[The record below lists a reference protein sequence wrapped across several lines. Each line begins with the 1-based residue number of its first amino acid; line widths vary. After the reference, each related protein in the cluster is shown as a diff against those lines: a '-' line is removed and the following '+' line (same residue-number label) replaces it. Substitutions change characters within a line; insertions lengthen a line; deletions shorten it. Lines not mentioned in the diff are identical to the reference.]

1 MIKLREVS
9 QKGIEKLVNGRKTL
23 DEFAKEL
30 QSHKNKI
37 ANLKAEQEDKFDF
50 ERANQLNALT
60 QTLEQAQSVYDGK
73 RKELDRTIQTSTNT
87 KLRIGEDV
95 LTELKQDKEITN
107 KEKEIIQDV
116 VSLRKKAEAFKNI
129 VIEKKFKIVDEIE
142 DSADADISELLGSAE
157 KIGANQFI
165 SIGELIKFIDQYA
178 SIEGVN
184 VRD

>member
-1 MIKLREVS
+1 MIKLRETS

-23 DEFAKEL
+23 AEFAKEL

-37 ANLKAEQEDKFDF
+37 AKLKAEQENKFDF

-73 RKELDRTIQTSTNT
+73 RKELERTIKASTNT

-95 LTELKQDKEITN
+95 LAELKQDKDIVNEAKEIT
-107 KEKEIIQDV
+107 EDV
-116 VSLRKKAEAFKNI
+116 VRLRKRAEAFKNI
-129 VIEKKFKIVDEIE
+129 VTEKKFKIIDEIE

-157 KIGANQFI
+157 NISANQFI

-178 SIEGVN
+178 SIENVN

>member
-1 MIKLREVS
+1 MIKLRETS
-9 QKGIEKLVNGRKTL
+9 QKGIEKLVNERKTL
-23 DEFAKEL
+23 AEFAKEL
-30 QSHKNKI
+30 QTHKNKI
-37 ANLKAEQEDKFDF
+37 AKLKAEQENKFDF

-60 QTLEQAQSVYDGK
+60 QTLEQAQGVYDGK
-73 RKELDRTIQTSTNT
+73 RKELDRTIHASTNT

-95 LTELKQDKEITN
+95 LAELKRDKEITN
-107 KEKEIIQDV
+107 EAKEITQDV
-116 VSLRKKAEAFKNI
+116 VRLRKRAEAFKNI
-129 VIEKKFKIVDEIE
+129 VTEKKFKIIDEIE

>member
-1 MIKLREVS
+1 MIKLRETS
-9 QKGIEKLVNGRKTL
+9 QKGIEKLVNERKTL
-23 DEFAKEL
+23 AEFAKEL

-37 ANLKAEQEDKFDF
+37 AKLKAEQENKFDF

-73 RKELDRTIQTSTNT
+73 RKELERTIQASTNT

-95 LTELKQDKEITN
+95 LAELKQDKGIVNEAKEIT
-107 KEKEIIQDV
+107 EDV
-116 VSLRKKAEAFKNI
+116 VRLRKRAEAFKNI
-129 VIEKKFKIVDEIE
+129 VTEKKFKIIDEIE

-157 KIGANQFI
+157 NISANQFI

>member
-1 MIKLREVS
+1 MIKLRETS
-9 QKGIEKLVNGRKTL
+9 QKGIEKLVNERKTL
-23 DEFAKEL
+23 AEFAKEL

-37 ANLKAEQEDKFDF
+37 AGLKAEQESKFDF

-73 RKELDRTIQTSTNT
+73 KKELDRTIKTSTNT

-95 LTELKQDKEITN
+95 LAELKRDKDIVNETKEIT
-107 KEKEIIQDV
+107 QDV
-116 VSLRKKAEAFKNI
+116 VRLRKRAEAFKNI
-129 VIEKKFKIVDEIE
+129 VTEKKFKIIDEIE
-142 DSADADISELLGSAE
+142 DSADADISELLGNAE
-157 KIGANQFI
+157 NISANQFI

>member
-1 MIKLREVS
+1 MIKLRETS
-9 QKGIEKLVNGRKTL
+9 KKGIEKLVNERKTL
-23 DEFAKEL
+23 AEFAKEL
-30 QSHKNKI
+30 QTHKNKI

-73 RKELDRTIQTSTNT
+73 KKELERTIQTSTNT

-107 KEKEIIQDV
+107 EAKEIIQDV

-129 VIEKKFKIVDEIE
+129 VIEKKYKLIDEIE
-142 DSADADISELLGSAE
+142 DNTDADISELLGSAE
-157 KIGANQFI
+157 NISVNQFI
-165 SIGELIKFIDQYA
+165 SINELIQFIDQYG
-178 SIEGVN
+178 SIVNVN

>member
-1 MIKLREVS
+1 MIKLRETS

-23 DEFAKEL
+23 AEFAKEL

-37 ANLKAEQEDKFDF
+37 AKLKAEQENKFDF

-73 RKELDRTIQTSTNT
+73 RKELERTIKASTNT

-95 LTELKQDKEITN
+95 LAELKQDKGIVNEAKEIT
-107 KEKEIIQDV
+107 EDV
-116 VSLRKKAEAFKNI
+116 VRLRKRAEAFKNI
-129 VIEKKFKIVDEIE
+129 VTEKKFKIIDEIE

-157 KIGANQFI
+157 NISANQFI

-178 SIEGVN
+178 SIENVN

>member
-1 MIKLREVS
+1 MIKLRETS
-9 QKGIEKLVNGRKTL
+9 QKGIEKLVNERKTL
-23 DEFAKEL
+23 AEFAKEL

-37 ANLKAEQEDKFDF
+37 AGLKAEQESKFDF

-73 RKELDRTIQTSTNT
+73 KKELDRTIKASTNT

-95 LTELKQDKEITN
+95 LAELKQDKGIVNEAKEIT
-107 KEKEIIQDV
+107 EDV
-116 VSLRKKAEAFKNI
+116 VRLRKRAEAFKNI
-129 VIEKKFKIVDEIE
+129 VTEKKFKIIDEIE

-157 KIGANQFI
+157 NISANQFI

>member
-9 QKGIEKLVNGRKTL
+9 QKGIEKLVNERKTL
-23 DEFAKEL
+23 AEFAKEL

-37 ANLKAEQEDKFDF
+37 AKLKAEQENKFDF

-60 QTLEQAQSVYDGK
+60 QTLEQAQGVYDGK
-73 RKELDRTIQTSTNT
+73 RKELERTIKASTNT

-95 LTELKQDKEITN
+95 LEELKRDEEIVSEAKEIT
-107 KEKEIIQDV
+107 QDV
-116 VSLRKKAEAFKNI
+116 VRLRKRAEAFKNT
-129 VIEKKFKIVDEIE
+129 VTEKKFKIVDEIE
-142 DSADADISELLGSAE
+142 NTVDTDISELLGSAE
-157 KIGANQFI
+157 NISANQFI

-178 SIEGVN
+178 SIEDVN

>member
-1 MIKLREVS
+1 MIKLRETS
-9 QKGIEKLVNGRKTL
+9 QKGIEKLVNERKTL
-23 DEFAKEL
+23 AEFAKEL

-37 ANLKAEQEDKFDF
+37 AGLKAEQESKFDF

-73 RKELDRTIQTSTNT
+73 KKELDRTIKASTNT

-95 LTELKQDKEITN
+95 LAELKQDKGIVNEAKEIT
-107 KEKEIIQDV
+107 EDV
-116 VSLRKKAEAFKNI
+116 VRLRKRAEAFKNI
-129 VIEKKFKIVDEIE
+129 VTEKKFKIIDEIE
-142 DSADADISELLGSAE
+142 DSADADISELLGNAE
-157 KIGANQFI
+157 NISANQFI

>member
-9 QKGIEKLVNGRKTL
+9 QKGIEKLVNERKTL
-23 DEFAKEL
+23 AEFAKEL
-30 QSHKNKI
+30 QTHKNKI

-60 QTLEQAQSVYDGK
+60 QTLEQAQGVYDGK
-73 RKELDRTIQTSTNT
+73 KKELDRTIKASTNT

-95 LTELKQDKEITN
+95 LAELKRDKDIVTETKEIT
-107 KEKEIIQDV
+107 QDV
-116 VSLRKKAEAFKNI
+116 VRLRKRAEAFKNT
-129 VIEKKFKIVDEIE
+129 VTEKKFKIIDEIE
-142 DSADADISELLGSAE
+142 ASVDTDISELLGSAE

>member
-1 MIKLREVS
+1 MIKLRETS

-23 DEFAKEL
+23 AEFAKEL

-37 ANLKAEQEDKFDF
+37 AKLKAEQENKFDF

-73 RKELDRTIQTSTNT
+73 RKELERTIKASTNT

-95 LTELKQDKEITN
+95 LAELKQDKGIVNEAKEIT
-107 KEKEIIQDV
+107 EDV
-116 VSLRKKAEAFKNI
+116 VRLRKRAEAFKNI
-129 VIEKKFKIVDEIE
+129 VTEKKFKIIDEIE

-157 KIGANQFI
+157 NISVNQFI
-165 SIGELIKFIDQYA
+165 SINELIKFIDQYA
-178 SIEGVN
+178 SIEDVN

>member
-1 MIKLREVS
+1 MIKLRETS
-9 QKGIEKLVNGRKTL
+9 QKGIEKLVNERKTL
-23 DEFAKEL
+23 AEFAKEL

-37 ANLKAEQEDKFDF
+37 AKLKAEQENKFDF

-73 RKELDRTIQTSTNT
+73 RKELERTIKASTNT

-95 LTELKQDKEITN
+95 LAELKQDKGIVNEAKEIT
-107 KEKEIIQDV
+107 EDV
-116 VSLRKKAEAFKNI
+116 VRLRKRAEAFKDT
-129 VIEKKFKIVDEIE
+129 VTEKKFKIIDEIE
-142 DSADADISELLGSAE
+142 DSADADISELLGNAE
-157 KIGANQFI
+157 NISANQFI

>member
-1 MIKLREVS
+1 MIKLRETS
-9 QKGIEKLVNGRKTL
+9 QKGIEKLVDERKTL
-23 DEFAKEL
+23 AEFAKEL

-37 ANLKAEQEDKFDF
+37 AKLKAEQESKFDF

-73 RKELDRTIQTSTNT
+73 KKELDRTIKTSTNT

-95 LTELKQDKEITN
+95 LAELKRDKDIVNETKEIT
-107 KEKEIIQDV
+107 QDV
-116 VSLRKKAEAFKNI
+116 VRLRKRAEAFKNI
-129 VIEKKFKIVDEIE
+129 VTEKKFKIIDEIE
-142 DSADADISELLGSAE
+142 ASVDTDISELLGSAE
-157 KIGANQFI
+157 NISANQFI

>member
-1 MIKLREVS
+1 MIKLRETS

-23 DEFAKEL
+23 AEFAKEL
-30 QSHKNKI
+30 QTHKNKI
-37 ANLKAEQEDKFDF
+37 ANLKAEQENKFDF

-73 RKELDRTIQTSTNT
+73 KKELDRTIKASTNT

-95 LTELKQDKEITN
+95 LAELKQDKEITN
-107 KEKEIIQDV
+107 EAKEITQDV
-116 VSLRKKAEAFKNI
+116 VRLRKRAEAFKNT
-129 VIEKKFKIVDEIE
+129 VTEKKFKIIDEIE

-157 KIGANQFI
+157 NISANQFI

>member
-1 MIKLREVS
+1 MIKLRETS
-9 QKGIEKLVNGRKTL
+9 KKGIEKLVNERKTL
-23 DEFAKEL
+23 AEFAKEL
-30 QSHKNKI
+30 RSHKNKI
-37 ANLKAEQEDKFDF
+37 ANLKAEQENKFDF

-73 RKELDRTIQTSTNT
+73 KKELERTIKASRNT

-107 KEKEIIQDV
+107 KSKEIIQDV

-129 VIEKKFKIVDEIE
+129 VTEKKYKLVDEIE
-142 DSADADISELLGSAE
+142 DNTDADISELLGSAE
-157 KIGANQFI
+157 NISVNQFI
-165 SIGELIKFIDQYA
+165 SINELIKFIDQYA
-178 SIEGVN
+178 SIENVN

>member
-1 MIKLREVS
+1 MIKLREIS
-9 QKGIEKLVNGRKTL
+9 KKGIEKLVNERKTL
-23 DEFAKEL
+23 AEFAKEL
-30 QSHKNKI
+30 QTHKNKI

-73 RKELDRTIQTSTNT
+73 KKELERTIQTSRNT

-107 KEKEIIQDV
+107 EAKEIIQDV

-129 VIEKKFKIVDEIE
+129 VIEKKYKLIDEIE
-142 DSADADISELLGSAE
+142 DNTDADISELLGSAE
-157 KIGANQFI
+157 NISVNQFI
-165 SIGELIKFIDQYA
+165 SINELIQFIDQYG
-178 SIEGVN
+178 SIVNVN